1 LVLETL
7 EVAINVICGYYK
19 LCLHL
24 VILADYQ
31 CPMVVVVP
39 MLRELPMQ
47 YGLPMMLVFNNL
59 SGLLMV
65 VVIPMQC
72 GQ

>member
-1 LVLETL
+1 
-7 EVAINVICGYYK
+7 
-19 LCLHL
+19 
-24 VILADYQ
+24 
-31 CPMVVVVP
+31 
-39 MLRELPMQ
+39 MQ

-72 GQ
+72 GQWCLYLIIFLYY